1 MSDSTKSKTKA
12 KPAGD
17 QKENPYREVDPS
29 PNFAA
34 IERRILEQWEAEG
47 TFRASIDNRPEGEN
61 GDNEF
66 VFYDGP
72 PFANGL
78 PHYGHLVTSYIKDII
93 PRYQTLRGRK
103 VERRFGWDCHGL
115 PAEMEAEKELGVAGR
130 AQIIEFG
137 IDNFNNHCRESVLK
151 YTHVWRNY
159 IDRAARWVDFENDYK
174 SLDLD
179 YMESVIWAVKQLW
192 DKGLLY
198 EGYRVM
204 PYSWAAQTPL
214 SNHETRLDDSYR
226 ERQDPALT
234 VRFEL
239 TPNAP
244 DDEPTDVLAW
254 TTTPWTLPSNLALAV
269 GNDIEYGVFVIDGRR
284 VILALSTREN
294 LAAELGDADPIET
307 LTGRDLVG
315 RAYTP
320 LFPFFENTTNAFR
333 ILAAEFVNTEEG
345 TGIVHLAPGFG
356 EDDMAVCLEA
366 EIPVVCPVD
375 DGGCFTNQVPP
386 WAGLMVFDANKPI
399 IRDLKD
405 RGRVVKHETYLHNY
419 PHCWRTDEPLIYKA
433 LDSWYVKVSAI
444 RDRMVE
450 HNQQI
455 NWIPEHI
462 RDGLF
467 GKWLEGARD
476 WSISRNRFWGTPIPV
491 WKSDD
496 PNYPRIDVYGSLD
509 ELERDFGTRPT
520 DLHRPTIDNLT
531 RPNPDDP
538 SGKSTMRRVP
548 EVLDCWF
555 DSGSMPYAQVHY
567 PFENKQWFD
576 DHFPADFVTEY
587 QAQSRG
593 WFYLMMVLSTALF
606 DRPPFRN
613 CIAHGTVLDED
624 GKKLSKR
631 LRNYPDPS
639 EVMDELGSDALRWFL
654 VSSPLMSGGDL
665 RFARDDRQ
673 IREAVR
679 TVVKPIW
686 NAYYFFTLYANA
698 DGVKAKFNTQSTDL
712 LDRYILAK
720 TYELVSGLS
729 QALDEYELPAACN
742 RVVSYIDALNNWY
755 IRRSRPR
762 FWRSERDQ
770 NKSDAYDTL
779 FTALAVLCRAISPLL
794 PLISEEIYQGL
805 TNSGSVHLTSWPDEL
820 NDCAD
825 PQLLADMD
833 RVRDICSAALS
844 LRAVEKIRV
853 RQPLAEL
860 VVAGSNLDQL
870 EPYFNLIADE
880 VNVKRV
886 RISDEF
892 GDYATF
898 RLQVNARAIGPRLG
912 GETKAVIKASKQGD
926 WSALPEGGIT
936 IAGHQLS
943 EGEYEMLLQPR
954 DGVTCES
961 LSSNDAIVVLDLEL
975 TDELVA
981 EGFAR
986 DVVRAVQQARKE
998 ADLDVSD
1005 SIRLVLQLD
1014 DEWRRAVDP
1023 FRDYIAEQTLAT
1035 AVDLDGDPGAVDLFA
1050 HEARFGDVNVRIGL
1064 ARVD

>member
-1 MSDSTKSKTKA
+1 MSSDPTRK
-12 KPAGD
+12 
-17 QKENPYREVDPS
+17 PYREVDPS

-34 IERRILEQWEAEG
+34 IERKMLERWESEG
-47 TFRASIDNRPEGEN
+47 TFRASVENRSP
-61 GDNEF
+61 GDKGTNEF

-78 PHYGHLVTSYIKDII
+78 PHYGHLVTSYIKDVV
-93 PRYQTLRGRK
+93 PRYQTLRGRR
-103 VERRFGWDCHGL
+103 VDRRFGWDCHGL

-130 AQIIEFG
+130 AQIIDFG
-137 IDNFNNHCRESVLK
+137 IENFNAHCRESVLK
-151 YTHVWRNY
+151 YTDVWQNY
-159 IDRAARWVDFENDYK
+159 INRAARWVDFDNDYK
-174 SLDLD
+174 TLDSD

-198 EGYRVM
+198 EGFRVM

-239 TPNAP
+239 IAASP
-244 DDEPTDVLAW
+244 DEPATDVLAW

-269 GNDIEYGVFVIDGRR
+269 GNEIEYGVFELDGRR
-284 VILALSTREN
+284 TVLALSTREK
-294 LAAELGDADPIET
+294 LATELGDAEPVET
-307 LTGRDLVG
+307 FLGSDLVG
-315 RAYTP
+315 RAYKP
-320 LFPFFENTTNAFR
+320 LFPFFENTKNAFQ
-333 ILAAEFVNTEEG
+333 ILSGAFVNTEEG

-356 EDDMAVCLEA
+356 EDDMAVCDEA
-366 EIPVVCPVD
+366 AIPVVCPVD
-375 DGGCFTNQVPP
+375 DAGCFTQQVPP

-399 IRDLKD
+399 IRDLKE
-405 RGRVVKHETYLHNY
+405 RGAVVKHETYLHNY

-433 LDSWYVKVSAI
+433 LDSWYVKVTEI
-444 RDRMVE
+444 RERMVE
-450 HNQQI
+450 LNQQI
-455 NWIPEHI
+455 NWIPGHI

-509 ELERDFGTRPT
+509 ELEADFGVRPA
-520 DLHRPTIDNLT
+520 DLHRPTIDNLV

-538 SGKSTMRRVP
+538 TGKSMMRRVP

-555 DSGSMPYAQVHY
+555 DSGSMPFAQVHY
-567 PFENKQWFD
+567 PFENKEWFD

-587 QAQSRG
+587 QAQTRG

-631 LRNYPDPS
+631 LRNYPDPN
-639 EVMDELGSDALRWFL
+639 EVFDELGSDALRWFL
-654 VSSPLMSGGDL
+654 VSSPIMGGGNL

-679 TVVKPIW
+679 TVVNPIW

-698 DGVKAKFNTQSTDL
+698 DEIKAEFSTASRDL
-712 LDRYILAK
+712 LDRYLLAK
-720 TYELVSGLS
+720 THELVTELGD
-729 QALDEYELPAACN
+729 ALDRYDFPSACH
-742 RVVSYIDALNNWY
+742 RVVAYIEALNNWY

-762 FWRSERDQ
+762 FWRSERDAS
-770 NKSDAYDTL
+770 KTDAYNTL
-779 FTALAVLCRAISPLL
+779 YTALCILCRAISPLL
-794 PLISEEIYQGL
+794 PLISEEIYFGL
-805 TNSGSVHLTSWPDEL
+805 TEGESVHLTDWPNEL
-820 NDCAD
+820 DACAD
-825 PQLLADMD
+825 PQLVGEMD
-833 RVRDICSAALS
+833 RVRDICSAGLS
-844 LRAVEKIRV
+844 LRAAKNMRV

-860 VVAGSNLDQL
+860 VVAGSNIAHL
-870 EPYFNLIADE
+870 EPYLDLIEDE
-880 VNVKRV
+880 VNVKSV
-886 RISDEF
+886 RLTDEI
-892 GDYATF
+892 GQYATF
-898 RLQVNARAIGPRLG
+898 RLQVNARALGPRLG
-912 GETKAVIKASKQGD
+912 GETKNVIKASKQGD
-926 WSALPEGGIT
+926 WSTLPDGGVSVG
-936 IAGHQLS
+936 GHALS
-943 EGEYEMLLQPR
+943 EGEYDLLLQPSE
-954 DGVTCES
+954 GVACES
-961 LSSNDAIVVLDLEL
+961 LSTNDAIAVLDLNLTEEL
-975 TDELVA
+975 IG
-981 EGFAR
+981 EGYAR

-1005 SIRLVLQLD
+1005 SIRLVLSLD
-1014 DEWRRAVDP
+1014 EEWKSAVAP
-1023 FRDYIAEQTLAT
+1023 FRSYIAEQTLAQEIDFEGNPDT
-1035 AVDLDGDPGAVDLFA
+1035 GGLFA
-1050 HEARFGDVNVRIGL
+1050 HDATFGGASVRVGL
-1064 ARVD
+1064 ARVERG

>member
-1 MSDSTKSKTKA
+1 MSSDPTDK
-12 KPAGD
+12 
-17 QKENPYREVDPS
+17 PYREVDPS
-29 PNFAA
+29 PDFAA
-34 IERRILEQWEAEG
+34 IERRILERWKQER
-47 TFRASIDNRPEGEN
+47 TFRASVENRPAGEN
-61 GDNEF
+61 GENEF

-78 PHYGHLVTSYIKDII
+78 PHYGHLVTSYIKDVV
-93 PRYQTLRGRK
+93 PRYQTLRGRR

-130 AQIIEFG
+130 AQILEFG
-137 IDNFNNHCRESVLK
+137 IAEFNNHCRRSVLQ
-151 YTHVWRNY
+151 YTHVWQKY

-174 SLDLD
+174 SLDID

-192 DKGLLY
+192 DKHLLY

-234 VRFEL
+234 IRFEL
-239 TPNAP
+239 VPSSQ
-244 DDEPTDVLAW
+244 DDAPTDVLAW

-269 GNDIEYGVFVIDGRR
+269 GEDIDYGVFELEGRR
-284 VILALSTREN
+284 VILALSTREK
-294 LAAELGDADPIET
+294 LAAELGDAPPLAT
-307 LTGRDLVG
+307 LKGSDLVG
-315 RAYTP
+315 RTYTP
-320 LFPFFENTTNAFR
+320 LFPFFEDTTNAFQ
-333 ILAAEFVNTEEG
+333 ILSGDFVNTEEG

-356 EDDMAVCLEA
+356 EDDMAVCREA
-366 EIPVVCPVD
+366 GLPVVCPVD
-375 DGGCFTNQVPP
+375 DAGCFTDQVPP
-386 WAGLMVFDANKPI
+386 WAGLQVFEANKPI
-399 IRDLKD
+399 IRDLKQ
-405 RGRVVKHETYLHNY
+405 RGHVVKHETYLHNY

-433 LDSWYVKVSAI
+433 LDSWYVDVRKI
-444 RDRMVE
+444 RERMVE
-450 HNQQI
+450 LNQQI
-455 NWIPEHI
+455 NWIPGHI

-476 WSISRNRFWGTPIPV
+476 WSISRNRFWGTPLPI

-509 ELERDFGTRPT
+509 ELERDFGIRPT
-520 DLHRPTIDNLT
+520 DLHRPTIDQLT

-538 SGKSTMRRVP
+538 TGNSTMRRVP

-555 DSGSMPYAQVHY
+555 DSGSMPFAQVHY

-576 DHFPADFVTEY
+576 DHFPADFITEY
-587 QAQSRG
+587 QAQTRG

-631 LRNYPDPS
+631 LRNYPDPN
-639 EVMDELGSDALRWFL
+639 EVFDELGSDALRWFL
-654 VSSPLMSGGDL
+654 VSSPLMSGGNL

-673 IREAVR
+673 IRDAVR
-679 TVVKPIW
+679 TVMNPIW

-698 DGVKAKFNTQSTDL
+698 DGIEAKLDTRSPDL

-720 TYELVSGLS
+720 TFELVSELAK
-729 QALDEYELPAACN
+729 ALDGYDFPAACN
-742 RVVSYIDALNNWY
+742 QVVAYIEALNNWY

-762 FWRSERDQ
+762 FWRSQRDQ
-770 NKSDAYDTL
+770 SKTAAYDTL
-779 FTALAVLCRAISPLL
+779 FTALTVMCRAISPLL
-794 PLISEEIYQGL
+794 PLVCEEIYRGL
-805 TNSGSVHLTSWPDEL
+805 TGKASVHLSDWPSEL
-820 NDCAD
+820 DGCAD
-825 PQLLADMD
+825 ARLVAEMD

-844 LRAVEKIRV
+844 LRAAENIRV

-860 VVAGSNLDQL
+860 VVAGSQIAQL
-870 EPYFNLIADE
+870 EPYLDLIADE

-886 RISDEF
+886 RLSHEID
-892 GDYATF
+892 DYATF

-912 GETKAVIKASKQGD
+912 GETKSVIKASKQGE
-926 WSALPEGGIT
+926 WSALPDGGVLV
-936 IAGHQLS
+936 AGHSLAQ
-943 EGEYEMLLQPR
+943 GEYDLLLQPR
-954 DGVTCES
+954 DGVACES
-961 LSSNDAIVVLDLEL
+961 LPSNDAIVVLDLAL
-975 TDELVA
+975 TDELVG
-981 EGFAR
+981 EGLAR

-1005 SIRLVLQLD
+1005 SIRLVLGLD
-1014 DEWRRAVDP
+1014 DSWRRAIDP
-1023 FRDYIAEQTLAT
+1023 FRAYIAEQTLAT
-1035 AVDLDGDPGAVDLFA
+1035 EVDLDGDPRAEDLFA
-1050 HEARFGDVNVRIGL
+1050 HEASFGDANVRVGL
-1064 ARVD
+1064 ARVG